1 MFDKLAVAKKAAEDA
16 NRNEKLGLTA
26 EDLEDIICEECFDY
40 ATGPDYFGYN
50 DGTEGETRYYNWWYH
65 GAIEAAKSMK

>member
-1 MFDKLAVAKKAAEDA
+1 MFDKLAVAKKAVEDA

-40 ATGPDYFGYN
+40 ATGPD
-50 DGTEGETRYYNWWYH
+50 DETRYYNWWYH